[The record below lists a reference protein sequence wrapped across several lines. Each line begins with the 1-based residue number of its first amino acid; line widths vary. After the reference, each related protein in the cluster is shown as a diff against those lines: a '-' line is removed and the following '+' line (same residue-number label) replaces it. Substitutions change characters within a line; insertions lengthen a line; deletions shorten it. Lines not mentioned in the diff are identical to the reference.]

1 MERTLLLLFLLT
13 AYTVSVCEACGIRP
27 IVEGKRIVGGRP
39 SVPGSWPWQAALLLN
54 GTQYCA
60 GSLISPEWIA
70 TAAHC
75 FHDSYTSTNPKFWKV
90 VLGEHKLAEKEV
102 YEQTIDVK
110 DIILHPLYKSM
121 FLEGIYDTPP
131 DFDIALLQLKRP
143 AVYDRYVSPICLLPP
158 GKKFPW
164 KKTCTV
170 VGWGHTQW
178 NGTKPEGLNEAEL
191 KLVPTWVCN
200 YVHSYNGTVHGRAL
214 CAGFKEGMVDSC
226 QFDSGGPLSCEENG
240 RWYLTGIVSWGHEC
254 ARPHK
259 YGVYA
264 NMQVM
269 TPWLEIQMKQ
279 RSVLSHK

>member
-1 MERTLLLLFLLT
+1 MLQSF
-13 AYTVSVCEACGIRP
+13 VFHFFS
-27 IVEGKRIVGGRP
+27 
-39 SVPGSWPWQAALLLN
+39 AL
-54 GTQYCA
+54 
-60 GSLISPEWIA
+60 
-70 TAAHC
+70 
-75 FHDSYTSTNPKFWKV
+75 V
-90 VLGEHKLAEKEV
+90 
-102 YEQTIDVK
+102 
-110 DIILHPLYKSM
+110 
-121 FLEGIYDTPP
+121 
-131 DFDIALLQLKRP
+131 QLKRP

-164 KKTCTV
+164 GKSCTV
-170 VGWGHTQW
+170 IGWGHTQW

-191 KLVPTWVCN
+191 NLVPEWICN
-200 YVHSYNGTVHGRAL
+200 LARSYNGTIHGRAL

-226 QFDSGGPLSCEENG
+226 QFDSGGPLACEQNG